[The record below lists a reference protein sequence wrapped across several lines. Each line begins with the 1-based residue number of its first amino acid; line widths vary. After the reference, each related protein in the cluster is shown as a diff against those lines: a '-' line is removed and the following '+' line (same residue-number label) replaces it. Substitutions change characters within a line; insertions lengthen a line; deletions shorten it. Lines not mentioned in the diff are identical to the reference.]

1 MGVWQYSLIIIAL
14 SLNTLLRSLG
24 VWQYA
29 RRSLAEAGT
38 SSTDFLLAI
47 DLFDIFDAETWRVIR
62 ASAGCATVWL
72 ASG

>member
-1 MGVWQYSLIIIAL
+1 MGVWQYSR
-14 SLNTLLRSLG
+14 RSLAD
-24 VWQYA
+24 YA
-29 RRSLAEAGT
+29 ELAEAGT